1 LKKAFFEA
9 RGDTMTPEIK
19 TATFEHLE
27 IVAPLFDAYRVF
39 YQEASDLERART
51 FLLERIQNA
60 ESVIYIACDGEKP
73 LGFTQLYPSFSS
85 ASTQKLWILNDLYVI
100 PEARGLRVGEHLIE
114 RAMQLARDT
123 NAKGVMLETAH
134 TNLSGQKLY
143 ERMGFEREDLEFR
156 TYFKS
161 V

>member
-1 LKKAFFEA
+1 
-9 RGDTMTPEIK
+9 MIPEIK
-19 TATFEHLE
+19 TATLEHLE
-27 IVAPLFDAYRVF
+27 MVAALFDAYRVF
-39 YQEASDLERART
+39 YQEISDLERAKT
-51 FLLERIQNA
+51 FLLERIQNS
-60 ESVIYIACDGEKP
+60 ESVIYIAFDGEKP

-85 ASTQKLWILNDLYVI
+85 ASTQRLWILNDLYIV

-134 TNLSGQKLY
+134 TNLPGQKLY

>member
-1 LKKAFFEA
+1 MIV
-9 RGDTMTPEIK
+9 DIK
-19 TATFEHLE
+19 TATLEHLE
-27 IVAPLFDAYRVF
+27 MVAALFDAYRVF
-39 YQEASDLERART
+39 YHEAPDLERAKT
-51 FLLERIQNA
+51 FLLERIQNS
-60 ESVIYIACDGEKP
+60 ESVIYIAFDGEKP

-85 ASTQKLWILNDLYVI
+85 ASTQRLWILNDLYIV

-143 ERMGFEREDLEFR
+143 ERVGFVRDEVFLTYNLKLEDQ
-156 TYFKS
+156 S
-161 V
+161 

>member
-1 LKKAFFEA
+1 
-9 RGDTMTPEIK
+9 MIPEIK
-19 TATFEHLE
+19 TVTLEHLE
-27 IVAPLFDAYRVF
+27 IVAALFDAYRVF
-39 YQEASDLERART
+39 YQEKSDLERARN
-51 FLLERIQNA
+51 FLLERIQNS
-60 ESVIYIACDGEKP
+60 ESVIYIAFDAEKP

-85 ASTQKLWILNDLYVI
+85 ASTQRIWILNDLYVI
-100 PEARGLRVGEHLIE
+100 PEARGLRVGEKLIE
-114 RAMQLARDT
+114 RAMRLARDT

>member
-1 LKKAFFEA
+1 
-9 RGDTMTPEIK
+9 MIPEIK
-19 TATFEHLE
+19 TATLEHLE
-27 IVAPLFDAYRVF
+27 LVVPLFDAYRVF
-39 YQEASDLERART
+39 YQEVSDVDRARA

-60 ESVIYIACDGEKP
+60 ESVIYLAFGGQKP

-100 PEARGLRVGEHLIE
+100 PEARGLRVGEYLIE

-134 TNLSGQKLY
+134 TNKSGQKLY
-143 ERMGFEREDLEFR
+143 ERMGFMREDLEFR

>member
-1 LKKAFFEA
+1 
-9 RGDTMTPEIK
+9 MTPEIK
-19 TATFEHLE
+19 TATLEHLE
-27 IVAPLFDAYRVF
+27 IVVALFDAYRVF
-39 YQEASDLERART
+39 YQEVSDLERART

-60 ESVIYIACDGEKP
+60 ESVIYLAFDGQKP

-85 ASTQKLWILNDLYVI
+85 ASTQRIWILNDLFVI

-134 TNLSGQKLY
+134 TNKSGQKLY
-143 ERMGFEREDLEFR
+143 ERMGFKREDLEFR

>member
-1 LKKAFFEA
+1 MIV
-9 RGDTMTPEIK
+9 DIK
-19 TATFEHLE
+19 TATLEHLE
-27 IVAPLFDAYRVF
+27 IVAALFDAYRVF
-39 YQEASDLERART
+39 YHEAADLERARS
-51 FLLERIQNA
+51 FMLERIQNS
-60 ESVIYIACDGEKP
+60 ESVIYIAFESEKP

-85 ASTQKLWILNDLYVI
+85 ASTQRLWILNDLYVV

-156 TYFKS
+156 TYFKNA
-161 V
+161 

>member
-1 LKKAFFEA
+1 
-9 RGDTMTPEIK
+9 MTPEIK
-19 TATFEHLE
+19 TVTLEHLE
-27 IVAPLFDAYRVF
+27 IVAALFDAYRVF
-39 YQEASDLERART
+39 YQEKSDLERART
-51 FLLERIQNA
+51 FLLERIQNS
-60 ESVIYIACDGEKP
+60 ESVIYLAFEAEKP

-85 ASTQKLWILNDLYVI
+85 ASTQRIWILNDLYVI
-100 PEARGLRVGEHLIE
+100 PEARGLRVGEKLIE

-134 TNLSGQKLY
+134 TNFSGQKLY

>member
-1 LKKAFFEA
+1 
-9 RGDTMTPEIK
+9 MTPEIS
-19 TATFEHLE
+19 TATLEHLE
-27 IVAPLFDAYRVF
+27 LLVPLFDAYRVF
-39 YQEASDLERART
+39 YQEKTDFERARN

-60 ESVIYIACDGEKP
+60 DSVIYLAFDADKP

-85 ASTQKLWILNDLYVI
+85 ASTQRLWILNDLYVI
-100 PEARGLRVGEHLIE
+100 PEARGLRIGEYLIE

-134 TNLSGQKLY
+134 TNTSGQKLY
-143 ERMGFEREDLEFR
+143 ERMGFEREDLEYR
-156 TYFKS
+156 TYFKA

>member
-1 LKKAFFEA
+1 
-9 RGDTMTPEIK
+9 MTPEIK
-19 TATFEHLE
+19 TATLEHLE
-27 IVAPLFDAYRVF
+27 IVTPLFDAYRVF
-39 YQEASDLERART
+39 YQEPSDLERARK
-51 FLLERIQNA
+51 FLLERIQKS
-60 ESVIYIACDGEKP
+60 ESVIYLAFDGEKP

-85 ASTQKLWILNDLYVI
+85 ASTQKLWILNDLYII
-100 PEARGLRVGEHLIE
+100 PQARGLRVGEHLIE

-134 TNLSGQKLY
+134 TNFSGQKLY

-156 TYFKS
+156 TYFKA

>member
-1 LKKAFFEA
+1 
-9 RGDTMTPEIK
+9 MISEIS
-19 TATFEHLE
+19 TVTLEHLE
-27 IVAPLFDAYRVF
+27 ILVPLFDAYRVF
-39 YQEASDLERART
+39 YEQPSDLERART
-51 FLLERIQNA
+51 FLLERIQNF
-60 ESVIYIACDGEKP
+60 ESVIYLAFDGEKP

-85 ASTQKLWILNDLYVI
+85 TSTQRLWILNDLYVI

-134 TNLSGQKLY
+134 TNKSGQKLY
-143 ERMGFEREDLEFR
+143 ERMGFMREDLEYR

>member
-1 LKKAFFEA
+1 
-9 RGDTMTPEIK
+9 MIPEIK
-19 TATFEHLE
+19 TVTLEHLE
-27 IVAPLFDAYRVF
+27 LVAPLFDAYRVF
-39 YQEASDLERART
+39 YQEVSDLERARN
-51 FLLERIQNA
+51 FLLERIQNS
-60 ESVIYIACDGEKP
+60 ESVIYLAFDGQKP

-85 ASTQKLWILNDLYVI
+85 ASTQKIWILNDLYVI
-100 PEARGLRVGEHLIE
+100 SEARGLRVGEHLIE

>member
-1 LKKAFFEA
+1 
-9 RGDTMTPEIK
+9 MIPEIK
-19 TATFEHLE
+19 TATLEHLE

-39 YQEASDLERART
+39 YQEASDLERARI

-60 ESVIYIACDGEKP
+60 ESVIYLAFDGQKP

-85 ASTQKLWILNDLYVI
+85 ASTQKLWILNDLFVI
-100 PEARGLRVGEHLIE
+100 SEARGLRVGEHLIE

-134 TNLSGQKLY
+134 TNFSGQKLY